1 MVAGKPTLSPTKITT
16 YLACP
21 VKYRWSYID
30 SRGKWYLRAKSYY
43 SFGTSLH
50 RALEKLHSVGDL
62 GVPTTDEIKTAYEE
76 NWVDAGFSSAEE
88 MAEAYN
94 EGLDMLEMHVEQH
107 RKRPIQGKAIFV
119 ERQFDLDM
127 DKFRLI
133 GRIDRV
139 DEHPDG
145 TLEIIDYKSG
155 HRSITADEV
164 GSDIAMG
171 IYQLLLKRRFPER
184 RIVATLYSLR
194 TGEEASASMS
204 DQEISDFERDIE
216 KLGLIMLDEEYFELA
231 PKWKPTCNGCDFRP
245 LCRKHPEYGEP
256 GFDVETPAQA
266 EAWTE

>member
-1 MVAGKPTLSPTKITT
+1 MRGKPTLSPTKITT

-50 RALEKLHSVGDL
+50 RALEKLHASGEL

-107 RKRPIQGKAIFV
+107 RRRPIQGKAIFV

-127 DKFRLI
+127 QDFRLI

-139 DEHPDG
+139 DEHADG

-155 HRSITADEV
+155 RREITSEEV
-164 GSDIAMG
+164 AGDIAMG
-171 IYQLLLKRRFPER
+171 IYQLLLSRKFPER
-184 RIVATLYSLR
+184 KIVATLYSLR
-194 TGEEASASMS
+194 TGEEASSSMS
-204 DQEISDFERDIE
+204 VAELEEFERDIRQ
-216 KLGLIMLDEEYFELA
+216 LGLMMLDEEYYALT
-231 PKWKPTCNGCDFRP
+231 PRWKPTCGGCDFRP
-245 LCRKHPEYGEP
+245 LCRKHEEYGEP
-256 GFDVETPAQA
+256 GFEVEAPAQ
-266 EAWTE
+266 EEVWTE